1 VMIFH
6 NTRILDFVYDLMKGL
21 GVPRHRLIRN
31 IFESDHAGYR
41 ALVDDFIR
49 DTKSEIFPS
58 EAAIL
63 EHENIDALTYNKIFK
78 HLSIAFFKQ
87 RHVIFDLLDRALRE
101 TLNLE
106 PEVIDEI
113 LEIISERTMTIDCE
127 DVSTHHAVRTHY
139 LRDVFGKVIEIAP
152 SDHQRESLRFL
163 KRIYTTPDDRVNKMV
178 YHLRPANLTMKIN
191 SIL

>member
-1 VMIFH
+1 MIFH
-6 NTRILDFVYDLMKGL
+6 NTRILDFVYDIMKSL
-21 GVPRHRLIRN
+21 GVPRHRLIKHL
-31 IFESDHAGYR
+31 FESRHAGFR

-49 DTKSEIFPS
+49 DTQSEIFPS

-63 EHENIDALTYNKIFK
+63 GHEDIDALTYNKIFK

-87 RHVIFDLLDRALRE
+87 RAVIFELLDEALRE

-113 LEIISERTMTIDCE
+113 VEIIGERTMTIDCE
-127 DVSTHHAVRTHY
+127 DVGTRHVVRTHY
-139 LRDVFGKVIEIAP
+139 LRDVFGATIEIVP

-163 KRIYTTPDDRVNKMV
+163 KGIYATPDDRVNKMV